1 MKNEKTEFS
10 ILLLTDIHSAESKL
24 KSLVKQCKAMSYKPD
39 YIISTGDHVTLY
51 GGGQGDEELVKKAEK
66 ETSSAVS
73 DSTVA
78 FDWLCLS
85 ISSFSSI

>member
-39 YIISTGDHVTLY
+39 YIIST
-51 GGGQGDEELVKKAEK
+51 
-66 ETSSAVS
+66 
-73 DSTVA
+73 
-78 FDWLCLS
+78 
-85 ISSFSSI
+85 